1 MASIYRWLPRF
12 WHFQNR
18 EAFQIIDRHA
28 YRAVFGK
35 PYPLYSATPHGTEMS
50 TYFKYLD
57 ALHDLAASSGC
68 PFGDLDRILYEFD
81 KNVNRT
87 L

>member
-1 MASIYRWLPRF
+1 MASTFL
-12 WHFQNR
+12 HFQNR
-18 EAFQIIDRHA
+18 EVFQIIDRHG

-35 PYPLYSATPHGTEMS
+35 RYPLYSATPNGTKAS

-57 ALHDLAASSGC
+57 ALHDLAASSGAA
-68 PFGDLDRILYEFD
+68 FRDLDRILYEFD
-81 KNVNRT
+81 KKVNGT